1 MAAVA
6 NNPSFAKKV
15 GISKSIGEEFM
26 KADKGKKFGSGGS
39 LKATDSSENP
49 GLSKLPTEVRNK
61 MGYMKKGGM
70 HKMPDGKMMKDSD
83 MAKKKM
89 NMGGMAYKEGG
100 MADMAQDKKTAKK
113 AVGMHEKQLH
123 GGKKSD
129 LAALK
134 KGGMA
139 KMKSGGM
146 AKMKSGGM
154 AKCAKGGGIEVR
166 GKTKGKMC
174 QENNM
179 AKKYVGGG
187 SAKVGEGKVASGA
200 ASENE
205 FEKIRREHR
214 ERDAASPE
222 GKQKESEKKLEET
235 AKKIEEGKI
244 PAPSSDDM
252 GPLPAKKKGGK
263 ITTANYDKEYGKIY
277 RKAVK
282 KMSSGG
288 TASSRADGCA
298 VRGKTKA

>member
-1 MAAVA
+1 
-6 NNPSFAKKV
+6 
-15 GISKSIGEEFM
+15 
-26 KADKGKKFGSGGS
+26 
-39 LKATDSSENP
+39 
-49 GLSKLPTEVRNK
+49 
-61 MGYMKKGGM
+61 
-70 HKMPDGKMMKDSD
+70 
-83 MAKKKM
+83 
-89 NMGGMAYKEGG
+89 
-100 MADMAQDKKTAKK
+100 
-113 AVGMHEKQLH
+113 
-123 GGKKSD
+123 
-129 LAALK
+129 
-134 KGGMA
+134 
-139 KMKSGGM
+139 
-146 AKMKSGGM
+146 
-154 AKCAKGGGIEVR
+154 
-166 GKTKGKMC
+166 
-174 QENNM
+174 M

-205 FEKIRREHR
+205 FEKIIREQK

-235 AKKIEEGKI
+235 AKKVKEGKI

-263 ITTANYDKEYGKIY
+263 ITAANYDKEYGKIY